1 MYVCMYVFILLLLG
15 KKNCEL
21 MPRVYILTGL
31 DEIEAVV
38 DVIDGVISV
47 KLQSSVV
54 RPKSVFECL
63 MTGRYRVGTKQC
75 TCSSHNRHITSAIT
89 INLHA
94 LCLSVCLYA
103 LSLFSPASSS
113 ACVPRIDIGNGPLKI
128 R

>member
-94 LCLSVCLYA
+94 LCLSVCMHCHSSPLPAHPHACLESISAMA
-103 LSLFSPASSS
+103 L
-113 ACVPRIDIGNGPLKI
+113 
-128 R
+128 